1 MASGHGLRPKENRLQ
16 QSVGELFQRFGRDL
30 ARNEERAHEPPTLD
44 ADLSWSY
51 DDDLSYGRDYDD
63 GFGL

>member
-1 MASGHGLRPKENRLQ
+1 MGEPPQASVE
-16 QSVGELFQRFGRDL
+16 EWFQRFGRDL
-30 ARNEERAHEPPTLD
+30 ARNEERAHEPPTP
-44 ADLSWSY
+44 APALSWSY